1 MAVLLGTQG
10 SLDGT
15 GAERGGQ
22 RGGPRRRGEAA
33 GWKRTAGPGRGS
45 PRGLVART
53 VEKTKKLR
61 RNGSGRKRTTRIANG
76 TAYRSL
82 IVSYLRSLF

>member
-10 SLDGT
+10 SLDGMGT
-15 GAERGGQ
+15 ERGCQ

-33 GWKRTAGPGRGS
+33 GRKRTAGPGRGS
-45 PRGLVART
+45 PRGLAART
-53 VEKTKKLR
+53 AEKTKKLR
-61 RNGSGRKRTTRIANG
+61 TKGRGRKRTTRIANG

-82 IVSYLRSLF
+82 IVSYLRLPF